1 MSQSHD
7 APALSERAACSLN
20 SIMGTTMRVLKFG
33 GTSVGS
39 AAAISNTADILAAQR
54 AQDERIVGVFSAM
67 SGITNL
73 LLSRADAAAH
83 GDSEGVDAVRADLLA
98 PHYAA
103 LFELVEDADRRR
115 QTEAL
120 IAHHADEVSR
130 LLYSIYVLRECTARA
145 RDRIASFGERMS
157 TLLVAAT
164 LEDRGIAAQAIPS
177 DTLIVTDSAF
187 GNASPLL
194 DRTTFRTRSTL
205 EPLFQAG
212 VMPIVTGF
220 FGADEQGLTTTL
232 GRGGSDY
239 SAAILGYALDAD
251 EVQIWTD
258 VDGVLTADPR
268 VVPEAQMLD
277 RVSYA
282 EATELA
288 YFGAKVIHPKTMH
301 PAVEKGIPIRIQNT
315 FNPDHVGTLIGA
327 DAPGQ
332 ANGDNGTR
340 RPAKALASVTGF
352 AAVTVFG
359 RGQIGVTDTTSRIF
373 RAVGRTNANVYMIS
387 QASSQHSLTFLLE
400 ESYVAAIERELR
412 AEFAADLE
420 LGRVESIAVDRDL
433 AIVAVI
439 GERMRGTPGVAG
451 RVFSTLGA
459 AGINIIAIAQGSSE
473 LNISCAIAGNE
484 ATRAVRALHE
494 AFELAR

>member
-1 MSQSHD
+1 
-7 APALSERAACSLN
+7 
-20 SIMGTTMRVLKFG
+20 MRVLKFG

-39 AAAISNTADILAAQR
+39 AAAISNTVDILAAQR
-54 AQDERIVGVFSAM
+54 ELDERVVGVFSAM

-103 LFELVEDADRRR
+103 LFDLVEDSDRRR
-115 QTEAL
+115 QAEATV
-120 IAHHADEVSR
+120 AGYADEVAR

-157 TLLVAAT
+157 SVLIAAA
-164 LEDRGIAAQAIPS
+164 LEDRGIPAQAVPA
-177 DTLIVTDSAF
+177 DRLIVTDSVF
-187 GNASPLL
+187 GSASPLL
-194 DRTTFRTRSTL
+194 DRTAERARSTL
-205 EPLFQAG
+205 EPIFQAH
-212 VMPIVTGF
+212 VMPVVTGF
-220 FGADEQGLTTTL
+220 FGADEQGITPAV

-268 VVPEAQMLD
+268 IVPEARMLD
-277 RVSYA
+277 RISYA

-301 PAVEKGIPIRIQNT
+301 PAVEKGIPIWIRNT
-315 FNPDHVGTLIGA
+315 FRPDQPGTMIGPA
-327 DAPGQ
+327 VLGRP
-332 ANGDNGTR
+332 NGENGSR
-340 RPAKALASVTGF
+340 RPAKALASVTGL
-352 AAVTVFG
+352 AAVTVAG
-359 RGQIGVTDTTSRIF
+359 RGQIGVTDTTARIF
-373 RAVGRTNANVYMIS
+373 RAIGRTSANVYMIS
-387 QASSQHSLTFLLE
+387 QASSQHSLTFVLDDGQ
-400 ESYVAAIERELR
+400 VGAVERELR
-412 AEFAADLE
+412 AEFEVDLE
-420 LGRVESIAVDRDL
+420 RGRVESIEVDRDL

-451 RVFSTLGA
+451 RVFSTMGA
-459 AGINIIAIAQGSSE
+459 NGINIVAIAQGSSE
-473 LNISCAIAGNE
+473 LNISCAIAGSE

-494 AFELAR
+494 AFELAH